1 MCLGQQ
7 QPKAPEVRYVG
18 PSDSDIRRNEESLA
32 AFQSQIQQQQ
42 ADTAAQIQKQI
53 DAANAR
59 TAEIQSEYDSE
70 LAIAQGESGASE
82 AAAAKAKAA
91 ADAAADEALKAKQD
105 AAAAAGASYTPIGA
119 YGVTAS
125 VSDVPTAQTTEKIKP
140 KKKPKGSLKISPTSV
155 ATAGSGL
162 NIGV

>member
-7 QPKAPEVRYVG
+7 QPQSPEVRYVG
-18 PSDSDIRRNEESLA
+18 PSDSDIRRQEQSLA
-32 AFQSQIQQQQ
+32 MFQSQIEKQQS
-42 ADTAAQIQKQI
+42 ATASQIQQQI

-59 TAEIQSEYDSE
+59 TAEIQSQYDSE
-70 LAIAQGESGASE
+70 LAVAQGDTSAAE
-82 AAAAKAKAA
+82 AAAATAA
-91 ADAAADEALKAKQD
+91 AEALQAKQD
-105 AAAAAGASYTPIGA
+105 AAAAAGASYTPVGA

-125 VSDVPTAQTTEKIKP
+125 MSEAPTAQTTEKIKP

-155 ATAGSGL
+155 ASAGTGL

>member
-1 MCLGQQ
+1 MCLGGS
-7 QPKAPEVRYVG
+7 QPQAPEVRYVG
-18 PSDSDIRRNEESLA
+18 PSDSDIRRNEASLA
-32 AFQSQIQQQQ
+32 RFESQIQQQQ
-42 ADTAAQIQKQI
+42 SATASQIQQQI

-59 TAEIQSEYDSE
+59 TAEIQSQYDSE
-70 LAIAQGESGASE
+70 LAVAQGDTSAAE
-82 AAAAKAKAA
+82 AAASSAA
-91 ADAAADEALKAKQD
+91 AEALKAKQD